1 MKLILNSTRQTG
13 KRMVLIV
20 LVVAAARWIIAREK
34 RLLYEC
40 EHGDLPLA
48 PLATV
53 RLPKELCVTDF
64 HE

>member
-20 LVVAAARWIIAREK
+20 LVVAARWIIAREK

-40 EHGDLPLA
+40 EHGDLLPP
-48 PLATV
+48 PLATD

>member
-13 KRMVLIV
+13 KRMVVIV
-20 LVVAAARWIIAREK
+20 LVVAARWIVAREK
-34 RLLYEC
+34 RLLCEC
-40 EHGDLPLA
+40 EHGDLLLA
-48 PLATV
+48 PLALV